1 MSRAS
6 EARSVTWSSRRLFI
20 LAAAGSAVGL
30 GNIWRFPYI
39 TGENGG
45 GAFVLI
51 YLACILLVGLP
62 VMLAE
67 VLLGRAGRRSP
78 LHTLRHFAAATGSR
92 PAWSLVGWIGIV
104 AGLLLLSYYTVI
116 AGWAVHYLLLFA
128 SGRFEGASAADS
140 QATFAELT
148 GNPWLVL
155 AWHTVFTV
163 ATVLIIRRGVKGGL
177 EVAIRWFMPLLLVLL
192 VVLLGYAATTSGFAA
207 GVEFVFAPDWSQ
219 VTPRTVLVAL
229 AHAFFTLSVGM
240 GALMAYGAYVPAR
253 TSIVTSVGVIVGL
266 DTLVSIGAALVVFPL
281 VFANGLA
288 PGEGP
293 GLMFVTLPLA
303 FGQLPFGLVFGA
315 LFFLLVCLAAI
326 TSTISMCE
334 PVLAYL
340 VEEYNAKRARVAISW
355 GVMCWLLGIGSAL
368 SFNVWS
374 DVNIIGGRNVFEM
387 ADFISQ
393 SILLPVGGML
403 IALFAGWVL
412 PLSVI
417 GSELGLDRPWVRI
430 LWRALVGVVAPLGVF
445 AVLLSNLIS

>member
-1 MSRAS
+1 
-6 EARSVTWSSRRLFI
+6 
-20 LAAAGSAVGL
+20 
-30 GNIWRFPYI
+30 
-39 TGENGG
+39 
-45 GAFVLI
+45 
-51 YLACILLVGLP
+51 
-62 VMLAE
+62 
-67 VLLGRAGRRSP
+67 
-78 LHTLRHFAAATGSR
+78 
-92 PAWSLVGWIGIV
+92 
-104 AGLLLLSYYTVI
+104 
-116 AGWAVHYLLLFA
+116 
-128 SGRFEGASAADS
+128 
-140 QATFAELT
+140 
-148 GNPWLVL
+148 
-155 AWHTVFTV
+155 
-163 ATVLIIRRGVKGGL
+163 VLIIRRGVKRGL
-177 EVAIRWFMPLLLVLL
+177 EAAIRWFMPLLLVLL
-192 VVLLGYAATTSGFAA
+192 VVLLGYASTTSGFAK
-207 GVEFVFAPDWSQ
+207 GVEFVFAPDWSE

-240 GALMAYGAYVPAR
+240 GALMAYGAYVPAQ
-253 TSIVTSVGVIVGL
+253 TGIVTSVGVIVGL

-340 VEEYNAKRARVAISW
+340 VEEYNAKRARVAVSW

-374 DVNIIGGRNVFEM
+374 DLDIVGGRNVFEM
-387 ADFISQ
+387 ADLVSQ

-403 IALFAGWVL
+403 IAIFAGWVL
-412 PLSVI
+412 PLSVV
-417 GSELGLDRPWVRI
+417 GAQLGLDQPWVRV

-445 AVLLSNLIS
+445 AVLLGNLIS